1 MLNREN
7 RETAVVIFSIVSA
20 MSHFNGSF
28 TLCPYLNEGLGHSIY
43 QKLTSSYILSVY
55 TPKNIHKDDAVFMF
69 SYITSHI
76 HTEKCISMQIWP
88 LTFILTGK

>member
-43 QKLTSSYILSVY
+43 
-55 TPKNIHKDDAVFMF
+55 PKAD
-69 SYITSHI
+69 
-76 HTEKCISMQIWP
+76 
-88 LTFILTGK
+88 